1 MDKRTSLLTGVRNRG
16 RSWVS
21 EARGRIGARCVV
33 MEPGFPPGERI
44 RLYRRRIGLTQEQ
57 CAQLKGCTVSAWRKW
72 ESGERQVVAF
82 ADWIEI
88 ARILRV
94 RDLYKLTGLP
104 VSEIPEEP

>member
-1 MDKRTSLLTGVRNRG
+1 MTVENGL
-16 RSWVS
+16 
-21 EARGRIGARCVV
+21 
-33 MEPGFPPGERI
+33 PPGERI

-72 ESGERQVVAF
+72 ESGERQVAAF
-82 ADWIEI
+82 SDWIEI

-104 VSEIPEEP
+104 VSVAAADGRQL